1 MWGLQNDNSHARR
14 RAKCRQSGCSAK
26 KLATAAFFGVLIG
39 ATQPT
44 IAQYVQ
50 QGPKLISAGVA
61 GNLQL
66 GFAVALSSDGTTA
79 LAGAPDFNSGILG
92 GSGGAFVF
100 TQSSGVWTQQGNGS
114 PLTPIE
120 ASMGFGESVSLS
132 ASAATAV
139 MGGFDGGSNRSAA
152 WVFVQ
157 SGGSYVQ
164 QGSALVGSD
173 AFGGGPFGGATVA
186 ISSDG
191 ATIVLGGPS
200 DNGNTGA
207 AWIFT
212 RNSSGVWTQ
221 QGPKLVGS
229 GAVGQAQQGN
239 SVALSVDGS
248 TIIVGGFAD
257 NSFAGAAWVFHRSN
271 GVWTQQGSKLV
282 GSGVAVSD
290 FPAMQGSSVA
300 QSGDGNTAIVGGQQ
314 DTGGLGAT
322 WVFIQNAG
330 VSTQEGAKLVGTGS
344 AGGAAQGASV
354 ALSSDG
360 NTLLVGGNAD
370 GGGFGA
376 AWVFTRGAGGW
387 SQDGPKLVG
396 TGASGNAASQ
406 GASVALSGNGG
417 SAIVG
422 GPFDGATGTGTQIV
436 SPGVVWVFVAQ
447 PSPLLAAILPASR
460 SAQPSGTVTAFA
472 TMINTS
478 AGGLSGCSIAPATTM
493 PATFTYQTTNP
504 ATNALTGTAN
514 TPVNISGNNAAQ
526 SFVIAFKPSAAI
538 APSNVAFNF
547 ACTSNTIPA
556 PVDIGLNTLLL
567 SGSTTPTPDV
577 VALAATAQNDG
588 FVHVTG
594 SPAQGA
600 FAVATVNLGASGPI
614 TAGVNIGT
622 ASLPLSIAICQTNPA
637 TGQCTSAVGGSVA
650 TTIAANA
657 TPTFAVFVS
666 AAGTVADAP
675 GNNRIFVTFTDNTG
689 AVRGETSVAVETQ

>member
-1 MWGLQNDNSHARR
+1 MWGFQNDTTRCRRPAARR
-14 RAKCRQSGCSAK
+14 RFGWSAK
-26 KLATAAFFGVLIG
+26 TLATAAFFGVLIG
-39 ATQPT
+39 AAQPT

-50 QGPKLISAGVA
+50 QGPKLISAGIS
-61 GNLQL
+61 GNLL
-66 GFAVALSSDGTTA
+66 VGASVALSSVGTTA
-79 LAGAPDFNSGILG
+79 LVGSPSFDGAGGV
-92 GSGGAFVF
+92 FVF
-100 TQSSGVWTQQGNGS
+100 TQSGGAWTQQGNGL
-114 PLTPIE
+114 PLTGTE
-120 ASMGFGESVSLS
+120 AAGLSISFGESVSLS

-139 MGGFDGGSNRSAA
+139 AGGVDGGSNRSAV

-164 QGSALVGSD
+164 QGSDVVGSD
-173 AFGGGPFGGATVA
+173 AVGAAQSSTVA

-191 ATIVLGGPS
+191 STIILGGPQ
-200 DNGNTGA
+200 DNANTGA

-212 RNSSGVWTQ
+212 RNSSGAWTQ

-229 GAVGQAQQGN
+229 GAVGPANQGS
-239 SVALSVDGS
+239 SVALSADGS
-248 TIIVGGFAD
+248 TAIVGGSAD
-257 NSFAGAAWVFHRSN
+257 NNNSGAAWIFARSSS
-271 GVWTQQGSKLV
+271 GVWAQQGSKLV
-282 GSGVAVSD
+282 GSGAVNSI
-290 FPAMQGSSVA
+290 PALQGSSVA
-300 QSGDGNTAIVGGQQ
+300 LSGDGNTAIVGGP
-314 DTGGLGAT
+314 DDNEAMGAT
-322 WVFIQNAG
+322 WVFVQNAG
-330 VSTQEGAKLVGTGS
+330 VWTQQGAKLVGTGFS
-344 AGGAAQGASV
+344 GAARQGVSV
-354 ALSSDG
+354 ALSTDG
-360 NTLLVGGNAD
+360 NTLMVGGNAD

-396 TGASGNAASQ
+396 TGAVGGAEQ
-406 GASVALSGNGG
+406 GFSVALSGNGG
-417 SAIVG
+417 LAIVG
-422 GPFDGATGTGTQIV
+422 GPFDDTNPPTGMRN
-436 SPGVVWVFVAQ
+436 SPGAAWVFVAQ

-478 AGGLSGCSIAPATTM
+478 AGALSGCSIAPATTL

-538 APSNVAFNF
+538 APTNVAFNF
-547 ACTSNTIPA
+547 ACTGNPIPA

-567 SGSTTPTPDV
+567 SASTTSTPDV
-577 VALAATAQNDG
+577 VALGATAQNDG

-594 SPAQGA
+594 SPGQGA

-614 TAGVNIGT
+614 TASVNTGT
-622 ASLPLSIAICQTNPA
+622 ASLPLSIAICQTNPS

-666 AAGTVADAP
+666 AVGTVADAP